1 MAERANNIQ
10 VKVSDD
16 PRMEEILD
24 LCSNYTALDF
34 SQRIEPDPT
43 ANDDLSALIVG
54 LDTLGEELQHLVDT
68 EREQREEL
76 RVAAEEQSKINKEL
90 EQFIYISSHDL
101 QEPLRT
107 IKSFIELIESQFLND
122 LPEAMLPMF
131 GFIQQSVARM
141 SDQIFDL
148 LNYLRVL
155 KGKRIVRVSLNEVVE
170 NLLVNKASF
179 IQEHKAEI
187 EVESLPD
194 IIGFEEQSEILFE
207 NLLTN
212 AIKFS
217 HPDRAPKISITSE
230 QTPTG
235 VKIKVKDNGIGI
247 EEQYFSRIFQIFQRL
262 HNKRDIPGTGMGL
275 ALCEKIVSN
284 HGGSISLSSI
294 PGEGSTFTVYLR
306 SDISSSDLT

>member
-122 LPEAMLPMF
+122 
-131 GFIQQSVARM
+131 
-141 SDQIFDL
+141 
-148 LNYLRVL
+148 
-155 KGKRIVRVSLNEVVE
+155 
-170 NLLVNKASF
+170 
-179 IQEHKAEI
+179 
-187 EVESLPD
+187 
-194 IIGFEEQSEILFE
+194 
-207 NLLTN
+207 
-212 AIKFS
+212 
-217 HPDRAPKISITSE
+217 
-230 QTPTG
+230 
-235 VKIKVKDNGIGI
+235 
-247 EEQYFSRIFQIFQRL
+247 
-262 HNKRDIPGTGMGL
+262 
-275 ALCEKIVSN
+275 
-284 HGGSISLSSI
+284 
-294 PGEGSTFTVYLR
+294 
-306 SDISSSDLT
+306 